1 MDPIIIKRLQEQ
13 RTDRLTPRRTRTS
26 RRPIPRQRY

>member
-13 RTDRLTPRRTRTS
+13 RTDRLTPRRTR
-26 RRPIPRQRY
+26 RNRPVPHQRY